1 MRKYARHILTSAG
14 LTIWYRSTMP
24 LPRIL
29 LASGGCYHVISRI
42 VERSYRYGPSEKEF
56 FVATMRR
63 LEAFLDVRVLTY
75 CVMSNHFHLL
85 VEVPEGADTVQLTP
99 ALLRDRLPLLY
110 RKEALASALDELDRA
125 MANAASPTGTNTWLD
140 SIVARYQARMGDL
153 SVFLKELKWRF
164 SRWYNQT
171 HDRAGTLWEDRYRS
185 VLVEGDEHA
194 LMTIAAYIEL
204 NPVRAGLIGDPK
216 DYRWSGYGEAV
227 AGKQLARERLARL
240 HGRVRSW
247 QGTGQS
253 PLTWKQVAEAYRVY
267 LFGQGRERAGHGI
280 SGKGA
285 KRGIRSEIV
294 DKESGVVALHLQ
306 LRKKIDYFA
315 MGVVL
320 GSSAFINEVFEIHK
334 DRLQRK
340 RAPSFGPVMGSAGG
354 DIASL
359 RKPHPSASP

>member
-1 MRKYARHILTSAG
+1 MSCYHG
-14 LTIWYRSTMP
+14 DMP

-29 LASGGCYHVISRI
+29 LPDGGCYHVISRI
-42 VERSYRYGPSEKEF
+42 VERTYRYGPGEKEF

-85 VEVPEGADTVQLTP
+85 IEVPAKADTVQLTP
-99 ALLRDRLPLLY
+99 ALLRERLPLLY
-110 RKEALASALDELDRA
+110 RNEALTAALDELDRA
-125 MANAASPTGTNTWLD
+125 AENAASATGTHTWLD

-171 HDRAGTLWEDRYRS
+171 HDRNGTLWEDRYRS
-185 VLVEGDEHA
+185 VLIEGNEHA

-227 AGKQLARERLARL
+227 AGQKPARRRLAQL

-247 QGTGQS
+247 QGTGQ
-253 PLTWKQVAEAYRVY
+253 PPVTWRQVAQTYRIY

-285 KRGIRSEIV
+285 KRGIPSEIV
-294 DKESGVVALHLQ
+294 DRESGVIPLHQQ

-320 GSSAFINEVFEIHK
+320 GSPAFVKEVFENHK
-334 DRLQRK
+334 ARLHRK
-340 RAPSFGPVMGSAGG
+340 RAPNAAPI
-354 DIASL
+354 IASTSGDMISL
-359 RKPHPSASP
+359 CKPHPSASS